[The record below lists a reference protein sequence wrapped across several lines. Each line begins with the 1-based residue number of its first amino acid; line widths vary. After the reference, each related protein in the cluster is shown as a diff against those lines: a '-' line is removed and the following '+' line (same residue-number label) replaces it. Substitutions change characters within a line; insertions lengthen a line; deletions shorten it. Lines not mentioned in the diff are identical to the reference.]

1 MIIMTELDNACLYL
15 YSMTSKGLNIKK
27 ELVKFVGNI
36 LSLGSRNENYRDQEK
51 TNPSKLLILKKY
63 KCIY

>member
-27 ELVKFVGNI
+27 ELVKFVGKTFN
-36 LSLGSRNENYRDQEK
+36 LRSRNENDRNKEK
-51 TNPSKLLILKKY
+51 RKRFGAIFVNIVR
-63 KCIY
+63 